1 MVGGGSPRWCGG
13 SARGRLGFGEGQ
25 RELEVGSSCL
35 RGEEAG
41 GYLEKGEG
49 RTHGLLSGQKRRVR
63 GTVHSVCQTS
73 KEDKRAWGL
82 PSALTFSST
91 SAPLWL
97 CPLRQVSSLS
107 ELLLIY
113 IVRAM
118 MSALSNSV
126 TAFNKY
132 LPRGILVALN
142 GGVCCRLNSCQN
154 QNHTQPA
161 FQEGYLDNPIKPLYS
176 PPFISKLLPCP
187 M

>member
-1 MVGGGSPRWCGG
+1 M
-13 SARGRLGFGEGQ
+13 
-25 RELEVGSSCL
+25 
-35 RGEEAG
+35 
-41 GYLEKGEG
+41 
-49 RTHGLLSGQKRRVR
+49 R

-107 ELLLIY
+107 ELLIY

-126 TAFNKY
+126 TAINKY
-132 LPRGILVALN
+132 HPRGILVALN
-142 GGVCCRLNSCQN
+142 GGVCFHLNSCQN

-161 FQEGYLDNPIKPLYS
+161 FQEGYVDNPIKPLCSLLHLSLNCFLVPCESEQPEHAWLTCPHPDGRRS
-176 PPFISKLLPCP
+176 PASSSLPSGVHSSP
-187 M
+187 R